1 MKTLFITHNNWNT
14 IKQRSHFLAENLN
27 TKKNDL
33 TLVYKWSPRKFNF
46 SKNNTKL
53 KLIPCLF
60 FPFSFLSIKISIK

>member
-46 SKNNTKL
+46 SKT
-53 KLIPCLF
+53 IP
-60 FPFSFLSIKISIK
+60 S